1 MPNYPRLRE
10 RRRERASV
18 CKWSLT
24 RFDLDNSLSFTV
36 ISSVCSAA
44 GKIHYPWTLRVI
56 QQRHLCLFLR
66 VSRAALTS
74 SLADPLRF
82 KIYIFRV
89 TDCSSLYGIPPTLS
103 ALHSSFLCIAAF
115 PSSSLSLF
123 FCLHSHI
130 SMGPWWGD
138 THTYLS
144 IFHPHIR

>member
-10 RRRERASV
+10 RMRERASV

-89 TDCSSLYGIPPTLS
+89 TDCSSLIWYSTDSLCSAQQFSLHCCISQFLSFFILLFTLS
-103 ALHSSFLCIAAF
+103 NKHGAMVRRYSHLPFNF
-115 PSSSLSLF
+115 SSS
-123 FCLHSHI
+123 H
-130 SMGPWWGD
+130 
-138 THTYLS
+138 
-144 IFHPHIR
+144 